1 MGRSRPPSHEVPVSL
16 VRHLLDIFPGPVVAP
31 GASRDQLMFAAGQ
44 AKVIDYLRRLAEQT
58 NNTRLVHVLEAQ
70 PAVHAPAG
78 NASPSAPVSG

>member
-1 MGRSRPPSHEVPVSL
+1 
-16 VRHLLDIFPGPVVAP
+16 
-31 GASRDQLMFAAGQ
+31 
-44 AKVIDYLRRLAEQT
+44 VIDYLRRLAEQT